1 MISTSTNCR
10 GREGQLQSSQQ
21 AGDRPRSPGPWRRT
35 TKLYDRTGDE
45 SMLDEVKRIM
55 ISGFMPLCRWAG
67 QKSADHICIDKIY
80 FGGVLSAP
88 IGTLLPSGFSMSN
101 QGGNSRW
108 SGVPVRCRF
117 AGPFC
122 HCRERYERNLRPIHA
137 SSGS

>member
-45 SMLDEVKRIM
+45 SMLDEVKWIM

-67 QKSADHICIDKIY
+67 QKSADHICIDKIC
-80 FGGVLSAP
+80 FGGVP
-88 IGTLLPSGFSMSN
+88 IGADRDPPAQRVFDVE
-101 QGGNSRW
+101 SR
-108 SGVPVRCRF
+108 R
-117 AGPFC
+117 
-122 HCRERYERNLRPIHA
+122 
-137 SSGS
+137 